1 MKSLPL
7 TPFSSFEEQAKKYK
21 TNNFIKTQTQ
31 KQNSEILKGVLLN
44 NNIKKAQKDVDFL
57 DYENN
62 YLDFSPSLEK
72 KEENKGDNKEN
83 KKEEGGF
90 NFKKAFLPLA
100 LASAISVLTLFS
112 LSAFL
117 KTYSNHLAKDFE
129 PLPGDL
135 PRSMNLLEEP
145 DLAIFRALRDPNAK
159 NVLGLLGVALFS
171 GLTLIS
177 KNFLD
182 GFREI
187 WTKKQECNINQNFQ
201 ENMVSVEAE
210 AFSGKLKVV
219 DKMFKDTSKYFKET
233 FSENNSK
240 NSLSFK
246 GENKEKEQK
255 KKQTDK
261 KSFLALL
268 GASLGLLSIGALTF
282 SNYKKTL
289 VNLDKY
295 KERMTHEEILGKIDS
310 AVKNKDL
317 GALENILKLINA
329 KDETIK
335 EQVLKIAPDEKTAQ
349 DTIER
354 IKKSKIYAQAPEA
367 LAGVSEKIQYYC
379 YVNEPRGHLYNWILN
394 PENKFNK
401 YLFLSL
407 STSSALGYVVSC
419 ALGAVKDVA
428 VMRENSNSELD
439 LRKKLVKTEIDNFK
453 AKKESAINP
462 MLENFKFQKEKGK
475 SEEEL
480 KGLAEE
486 ILIEIKNG
494 PPYVY
499 S

>member
-44 NNIKKAQKDVDFL
+44 NNIKKSQKDVDFL

-72 KEENKGDNKEN
+72 KEENKGENKEN

-246 GENKEKEQK
+246 GENKEKEQPIYNK
-255 KKQTDK
+255 LPITEEVF
-261 KSFLALL
+261 FLLL
-268 GASLGLLSIGALTF
+268 
-282 SNYKKTL
+282 
-289 VNLDKY
+289 
-295 KERMTHEEILGKIDS
+295 
-310 AVKNKDL
+310 
-317 GALENILKLINA
+317 
-329 KDETIK
+329 
-335 EQVLKIAPDEKTAQ
+335 
-349 DTIER
+349 
-354 IKKSKIYAQAPEA
+354 
-367 LAGVSEKIQYYC
+367 
-379 YVNEPRGHLYNWILN
+379 
-394 PENKFNK
+394 
-401 YLFLSL
+401 
-407 STSSALGYVVSC
+407 
-419 ALGAVKDVA
+419 
-428 VMRENSNSELD
+428 
-439 LRKKLVKTEIDNFK
+439 
-453 AKKESAINP
+453 
-462 MLENFKFQKEKGK
+462 
-475 SEEEL
+475 
-480 KGLAEE
+480 
-486 ILIEIKNG
+486 
-494 PPYVY
+494 
-499 S
+499 